1 MFAGLGWWGGGVVRG
16 WEEQRWALGMEGVH
30 MHAYFAIRVEKIASL
45 LFET

>member
-1 MFAGLGWWGGGVVRG
+1 MCLRDGGGVRG
-16 WEEQRWALGMEGVH
+16 VGGGGADVDIGDGGLH